1 MLSQKSASIKSSA
14 VRELLK
20 YSKIPGIIS
29 LAGGIP
35 ATDLIDVD
43 GIDATIREILAKE
56 HRNLFQYS
64 VTEGEENFRFQ
75 IANWIKDFNFKINP
89 DNILITNGSQQ
100 AIDLLNRVF
109 LDKGDKVLVERPTYL
124 AALQLFGYSDVDVL
138 ELDYTN
144 DKLDLNS
151 LEILLKKGRVK
162 MLYLTPNFANPS
174 GKTIDYETRVGII
187 KLTHKH
193 NVVIIE
199 DDPYGL
205 LRFSGELIK
214 SLFTIAQEIYGE
226 NHNVCY
232 MSSFSKIFSPGLRLG
247 WVAIPTKFIQ
257 AVVVA
262 KQALDLHTSTLNQH
276 IAAHYIESGKLNTRL
291 DILKNTYRK
300 RRDLLVNSLNKYV
313 GDELSFNIPQGGMF
327 LWCHLRSN
335 INAKKL
341 LEESISENV
350 IFVPGEVFFAHNP
363 ERNSLRLS
371 YSMISSENS
380 DSAAY
385 RIFKAIS
392 KLKKNK
398 TVLSD

>member
-20 YSKIPGIIS
+20 YSKVPGIIS

-43 GIDATIREILAKE
+43 GIDITIREILAKE

-64 VTEGEENFRFQ
+64 VTEGEENFRYQ

-89 DNILITNGSQQ
+89 ENILITNGSQQ

-124 AALQLFGYSDVDVL
+124 AALQLFGYSDVEVV

-151 LEILLKKGRVK
+151 LEIVLKKGGVK

-187 KLTHKH
+187 KLTHRH

-199 DDPYGL
+199 DDPYGF
-205 LRFSGELIK
+205 LRFSGEFIK

-247 WVAIPTKFIQ
+247 WTAIPSKFIQ

-262 KQALDLHTSTLNQH
+262 KQALDLHTSTLNQN

-291 DILKNTYRK
+291 DLLKNTYKK
-300 RRDLLVNSLNKYV
+300 RRDLLINSLNKYV
-313 GDELSFNIPQGGMF
+313 GDELSFNVPQGGMF

-335 INAKKL
+335 INAKIL
-341 LEESISENV
+341 LEESINENV

-385 RIFKAIS
+385 RIFKSIS
-392 KLKKNK
+392 KLKSNK
-398 TVLSD
+398 TVLSN

>member
-20 YSKIPGIIS
+20 YSKVPGIIS

-43 GIDATIREILAKE
+43 GIDETIREILAKE

-64 VTEGEENFRFQ
+64 ITEGEENLRFQ
-75 IANWIKDFNFKINP
+75 IANWIKDFNFKINS

-151 LEILLKKGRVK
+151 LEIVLKKGGVK

-187 KLTHKH
+187 KLTHEY

-214 SLFTIAQEIYGE
+214 SIFTIAQEIYGE

-262 KQALDLHTSTLNQH
+262 KQALDLHTSTLNQS
-276 IAAHYIESGKLNTRL
+276 IAAHYIESGKLNIRL

-300 RRDLLVNSLNKYV
+300 RRDLLVNSLNKYLE
-313 GDELSFNIPQGGMF
+313 DEISFNIPQGGMF

-341 LEESISENV
+341 LEESIRENV

-392 KLKKNK
+392 KLKNNK
-398 TVLSD
+398 MVLSD